1 MPFLLLKTPVAKH
14 WRFNRFS
21 DLAVIKALPSILH
34 GKGLLW
40 HYGKERNVANRSQRT
55 EQWFQINFIPVPP
68 LCLRENFSL
77 PLKTKRSNI
86 FFWFKTCSQ
95 LYWSFMRSAQQQDHS
110 LLWIL
115 AELFTLRDP
124 AWVWDFCWIFLEALF
139 FSAYSLLS
147 FSCLNF
153 FSLVFSKI
161 SATFLGLWKD
171 IE

>member
-34 GKGLLW
+34 GKVLLW
-40 HYGKERNVANRSQRT
+40 HYGKERKVANRSQRT
-55 EQWFQINFIPVPP
+55 EQWFQVNFIPVPP

-86 FFWFKTCSQ
+86 LFWFKTCSQ

-110 LLWIL
+110 TMN
-115 AELFTLRDP
+115 FS
-124 AWVWDFCWIFLEALF
+124 WVIHTQRSCMCLGF
-139 FSAYSLLS
+139 LLS
-147 FSCLNF
+147 FSWSFVFLCLQFTF
-153 FSLVFSKI
+153 F
-161 SATFLGLWKD
+161 FLS
-171 IE
+171 